1 MPQCNEQVQMKTFTP
16 YLILVICMIVTS
28 CSRNEFI
35 PQEGDIVFCVA
46 ESSAMSDAIVAA
58 TAKQNDLQYDH
69 VAIFVT
75 VDNNAFV
82 IEASTKKGV
91 GYTEWSEFLDAATK
105 INDNPGIVVM
115 RPENNIDMDKVIE
128 SAKGHIGE
136 PYDWSFRPDNGKMY
150 CSELIYECYINDDG
164 THLFNAKPMN
174 FRDKEGNMP
183 LFWIELFE
191 KSGESIPE
199 GVYGTNPNDMSKES
213 FLKEVHRYF

>member
-1 MPQCNEQVQMKTFTP
+1 MTVGVMSAQNVKNVRVYEQDTVIYVLYDLKKT
-16 YLILVICMIVTS
+16 S
-28 CSRNEFI
+28 
-35 PQEGDIVFCVA
+35 DI
-46 ESSAMSDAIVAA
+46 
-58 TAKQNDLQYDH
+58 TLQVSLD
-69 VAIFVT
+69 
-75 VDNNAFV
+75 VDNEKY
-82 IEASTKKGV
+82 IDIKDISGDV
-91 GYTEWSEFLDAATK
+91 GK
-105 INDNPGIVVM
+105 N
-115 RPENNIDMDKVIE
+115 IE

-174 FRDKEGNMP
+174 FRDEEGNMP

-199 GVYGTNPNDMSKES
+199 GVYGTNPNDMSKEP